1 MPSKSTEQ
9 IRQRRV
15 RNCVALVVAMVV
27 LAYVVSVL
35 GRSLW
40 HSAFLTGYLLL
51 GSFVLLTLF
60 GVRKRLSF
68 IPNIGSASFWMQLHI
83 YVGWATLVMFGMH
96 VSWSIPNGI
105 FETTLA
111 ILFFIV
117 AGSGVYGL
125 IITRAY
131 PAKLT
136 SLGGEE
142 IFERIPLRRAQI
154 ASRARELILN
164 SGESAEVLG
173 PFYVNRLAAFFE
185 KPRGWMYLAM
195 PNGRLK
201 RQLVSDISDLDRYLP
216 KDQRK
221 IGKALSQIVEER
233 DRLDYHSALQG
244 RLKGWLFVHIGF
256 TYSLLLLS
264 IVHGVLAHAFAGAI
278 G

>member
-1 MPSKSTEQ
+1 MPTRSTKQ
-9 IRQRRV
+9 IRKRRI
-15 RNCVALVVAMVV
+15 RNCFALFVAMAV
-27 LAYVVSVL
+27 LAYVVSVFDQ
-35 GRSLW
+35 SLW

-68 IPNIGSASFWMQLHI
+68 IPNIGSASFWMQLHV
-83 YVGWATLVMFGMH
+83 YVGWATFVMFGMH

-111 ILFFIV
+111 VLFLIV
-117 AGSGVYGL
+117 AASGVYGL
-125 IITRAY
+125 MITRSY

-142 IFERIPLRRAQI
+142 IFEKIPLRRAQI
-154 ASRARELILN
+154 ASRARALILN
-164 SGESAEVLG
+164 SGKSAEVLG

-185 KPRGWMYLAM
+185 KPRGWMYLAA
-195 PNGRLK
+195 PSGRLK

-216 KDQRK
+216 KDQREV
-221 IGKALSQIVEER
+221 GKVLSEIVEER

-264 IVHGVLAHAFAGAI
+264 VVHGVLAHVFAGAA